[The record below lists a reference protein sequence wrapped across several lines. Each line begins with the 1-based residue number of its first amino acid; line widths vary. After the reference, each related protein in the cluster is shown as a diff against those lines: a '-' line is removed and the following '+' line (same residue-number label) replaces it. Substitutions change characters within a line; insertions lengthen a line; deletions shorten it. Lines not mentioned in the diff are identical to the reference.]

1 MNLGPTLKENLLILV
16 KTYPTISE
24 KYMEL
29 VCTAGINENGE
40 WRRVY
45 PIPFRELNKDSQYK
59 KYQWVEVELRQNLS
73 DGRKESY
80 KLHGDMKIL
89 KTIDTGKDGLWQERK
104 ETLFKSTKVYEDMN
118 EIIELNKS
126 KNIKD
131 KISLAI
137 FKPQEILDFKVEA
150 VERSWNAKKIE
161 AILNQNSQGILFP
174 DIQKHISVVP
184 KVPYKFSYKFKDIN
198 GKESTLMIED
208 WEVGQLYWNC
218 IKSSETEKIAIDK
231 VRAKYLDTFVAEKD
245 IYLFLG
251 TTKEFDGWS
260 SNPFIIIGVFYP
272 KKELNK
278 SLF

>member
-1 MNLGPTLKENLLILV
+1 MNLGPTLKEKLLILV

-137 FKPQEILDFKVEA
+137 FKPQEILDFKVEE

-251 TTKEFDGWS
+251 TTKEFDGWAA
-260 SNPFIIIGVFYP
+260 NPFIIIGVFYP